1 MSRHLD
7 NLKRLFRKL
16 QVRYGDRDEMVL
28 KVKHELDTQEGIESG
43 YQQGTIHYRD
53 SLPGNVALRRR
64 DVGSR
69 RAPESTGTQ

>member
-28 KVKHELDTQEGIESG
+28 KVKHELHTQEGIESG

-53 SLPGNVALRRR
+53 SLPSNVALRRR
-64 DVGSR
+64 DVVSR
-69 RAPESTGTQ
+69 HTPQSTGTQ

>member
-16 QVRYGDRDEMVL
+16 QVRYGDHDEMVL

-69 RAPESTGTQ
+69 HTPRSTGTQ